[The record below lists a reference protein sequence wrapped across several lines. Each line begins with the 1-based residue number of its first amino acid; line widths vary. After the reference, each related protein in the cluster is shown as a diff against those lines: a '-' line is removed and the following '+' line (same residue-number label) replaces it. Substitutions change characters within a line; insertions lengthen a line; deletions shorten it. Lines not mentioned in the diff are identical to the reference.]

1 MWLNKEKNI
10 SQVSEFSILA
20 YTQNRKLRILGKFYL
35 LKFLVVY
42 ENQNQKNELKE
53 KTFTLRCGLRKKSQF
68 PRFPS
73 FRFCLIL
80 EIENLENSESF
91 GTELPTFRSSQRR
104 CSIKKLF
111 LKRSQYSQKSTSFGV
126 FFLISCQSFKRE
138 NATKVS
144 SYEYYNIF
152 KKTYFQEHVRTAFSV
167 LQNTEKKIL

>member
-1 MWLNKEKNI
+1 MLLNNEKNI

-42 ENQNQKNELKE
+42 ETQNQKNELKE
-53 KTFTLRCGLRKKSQF
+53 KTYFTMWFEKKSQF

-73 FRFCLIL
+73 FQFCPIL
-80 EIENLENSESF
+80 EIKNLENSERF

-111 LKRSQYSQKSTSFGV
+111 LKLSQYSQKSTSFGV

-144 SYEYYNIF
+144 SYEYFNIF

-167 LQNTEKKIL
+167 L